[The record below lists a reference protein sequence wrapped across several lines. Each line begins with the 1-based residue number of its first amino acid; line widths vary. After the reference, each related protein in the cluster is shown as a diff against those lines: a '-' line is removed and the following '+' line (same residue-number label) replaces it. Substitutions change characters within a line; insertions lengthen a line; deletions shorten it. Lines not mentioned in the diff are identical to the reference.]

1 MWIEQRIAVCRSLGT
16 AQLLACLCYYIYLS
30 SVGKGMRM
38 SVEGGGRRY
47 RWEAKYIYICR
58 WNRYK
63 DLYIYT
69 DMYMCEI

>member
-38 SVEGGGRRY
+38 SVEGGG
-47 RWEAKYIYICR
+47 AQI
-58 WNRYK
+58 
-63 DLYIYT
+63 
-69 DMYMCEI
+69 